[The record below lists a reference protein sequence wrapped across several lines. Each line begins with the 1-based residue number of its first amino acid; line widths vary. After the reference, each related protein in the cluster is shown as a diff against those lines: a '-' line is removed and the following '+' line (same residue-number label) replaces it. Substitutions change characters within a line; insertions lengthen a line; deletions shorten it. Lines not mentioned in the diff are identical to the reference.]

1 MVVGSGD
8 DPDSSVY
15 LKGVE
20 MSSSGGFW
28 MKLRLFS
35 TFWQFPIESDNSG
48 RVLKAVT
55 TAVGAG
61 DSVGGFDSKMAH
73 KCMLFWSLVTGT
85 RRCGELAIMGVQQD
99 GKGRCWGSEGSYV
112 LAIHHLSAQ
121 KCWDKWLLGT
131 FGRKM
136 VNFRFLGD
144 LS

>member
-8 DPDSSVY
+8 DPDSSVH

-35 TFWQFPIESDNSG
+35 TFWQFPMESANSG

-61 DSVGGFDSKMAH
+61 DSVGGFDSKTAR
-73 KCMLFWSLVTGT
+73 KITLFWSLVTGT
-85 RRCGELAIMGVQQD
+85 RRCGELAIVGVAA
-99 GKGRCWGSEGSYV
+99 GWKRS
-112 LAIHHLSAQ
+112 
-121 KCWDKWLLGT
+121 LLGVGGLVWT
-131 FGRKM
+131 RDTSSECSKMLGQMAFGDFW
-136 VNFRFLGD
+136 VEDGEFSIFG
-144 LS
+144 